1 MPFGSVA
8 LCLVCPACGR
18 VFDSAM
24 QMEPRIFDAIRLD
37 QPLERCSHCGQI
49 NSFAKRDYVFRSTG

>member
-24 QMEPRIFDAIRLD
+24 QMEPRIFDAIRLE

-49 NSFAKRDYVFRSTG
+49 NSFSKRDYVFRSTG